1 MDVRPCPR
9 SSVAKGQIIVQYQG
23 QDVHVKPVDGN
34 LSIGRIPENDLALA
48 LPGVS
53 KRHAEIQQTETGL
66 VIVDLNSEKGTF
78 IAGNRLLP
86 GQPYALP
93 VGIPI
98 QIGPFVLTY
107 QMLGGGSSVTTPVEA
122 RTPEVETVTIEA
134 EPVPSV
140 PIKPPRDRQPMPL
153 MVGQSNYLQY
163 LPAMFHEHDFIDRFL
178 RIFETIWEPLEW
190 RQNSL
195 EMYFD
200 PRTAPTSMLEWLAS
214 WLGLPVAV
222 HYPESRRRALL
233 HEALELYIWRGTNY
247 GLTKFIE
254 LSTGFTATISN
265 EPKNPFVI
273 RIKINP
279 PPNETVPLDILED
292 VIRTHKPAVMGYVI
306 EIVGQTKKKK
316 A

>member
-1 MDVRPCPR
+1 
-9 SSVAKGQIIVQYQG
+9 VAKGQIIVQYQG

-34 LSIGRIPENDLALA
+34 LSIGRLPENDLALA

-53 KRHAEIQQTETGL
+53 RRHAEIQQTETGL
-66 VIVDLNSEKGTF
+66 VIVDLDSEKGTF

-86 GQPYALP
+86 GQPYPLP
-93 VGIPI
+93 VGTAI

-107 QMLGGGSSVTTPVEA
+107 QLLEAGSSTPIASDEKA
-122 RTPEVETVTIEA
+122 APEPAVIEI

-140 PIKPPRDRQPMPL
+140 PIKPAREYETAPL
-153 MVGQSNYLQY
+153 IYGQSSYLKY
-163 LPAMFHEHDFIDRFL
+163 LPAMFQEHDFSERFL
-178 RIFETIWEPLEW
+178 KIFETIWEPLEW

-200 PRTAPTSMLEWLAS
+200 PRTAPTSMLDWLAG

-233 HEALELYIWRGTNY
+233 FWAIDLYRWRGTSY
-247 GLTKFIE
+247 GLARFIE
-254 LSTGFTATISN
+254 LSTGFGATISN
-265 EPKNPFVI
+265 EPNKPFVI

-279 PPNETVPLDILED
+279 PPDETVPLELLED

-306 EIVGQTKKKK
+306 EIVGAGKKKK
-316 A
+316 SGSA

>member
-1 MDVRPCPR
+1 M
-9 SSVAKGQIIVQYQG
+9 AKGQIIVQYQG

-34 LSIGRIPENDLALA
+34 LSIGRLPENDLALA

-53 KRHAEIQQTETGL
+53 RRHAEIQQTETGL
-66 VIVDLNSEKGTF
+66 VIVDLDTEKGTF
-78 IAGNRLLP
+78 VAGNRLLP
-86 GQPYALP
+86 GQPYPLP
-93 VGIPI
+93 VGTAI

-107 QMLGGGSSVTTPVEA
+107 QLLDGGSSSQVSPDQQMTVE
-122 RTPEVETVTIEA
+122 PTIIEI

-140 PIKPPRDRQPMPL
+140 PIKPPRERESMPL
-153 MVGQSNYLQY
+153 TVGQSSYLQY
-163 LPAMFHEHDFIDRFL
+163 LPAIFHEHDFIDRFL

-200 PRTAPTSMLEWLAS
+200 PRTAPTSMLDWLAG
-214 WLGLPVAV
+214 WLGLPVAM
-222 HYPESRRRALL
+222 HYPDSRRRALL
-233 HEALELYIWRGTNY
+233 HEAMDLYRWRGTTY
-247 GLTKFIE
+247 GLARFIE
-254 LSTGFTATISN
+254 LSTGFPATITG
-265 EPKNPFVI
+265 EPGKPFVI

-279 PPNETVPLDILED
+279 PPDETVPLELLED

-306 EIVGQTKKKK
+306 EVVGAAKKKK

>member
-1 MDVRPCPR
+1 
-9 SSVAKGQIIVQYQG
+9 VAKGQIIVQYQG

-34 LSIGRIPENDLALA
+34 LTIGRIPENDLALA

-66 VIVDLNSEKGTF
+66 VIVDLNSDKGTY

-86 GQPYALP
+86 GQPYPLP
-93 VGIPI
+93 IGTPI

-107 QMLGGGSSVTTPVEA
+107 QLLGGGSSSTANLESKV
-122 RTPEVETVTIEA
+122 PEVESVVIEA
-134 EPVPSV
+134 DPVPSV
-140 PIKPPRDRQPMPL
+140 PIKPSRVQEIVPMV
-153 MVGQSNYLQY
+153 VGQSSYLQY

-200 PRTAPTSMLEWLAS
+200 PRTAPTGMLDWLAG
-214 WLGLPVAV
+214 WLGLPVAL

-233 HEALELYIWRGTNY
+233 HEALDLYRWRGTNY
-247 GLTKFIE
+247 GLGKFIE
-254 LSTGFTATISN
+254 LSTGFPATITN
-265 EPKNPFVI
+265 EPNNPFVI
-273 RIKINP
+273 RVKINP
-279 PPNETVPLDILED
+279 PPDETVPLDLLED
-292 VIRTHKPAVMGYVI
+292 VVRTHKPAVMGYVI
-306 EIVGQTKKKK
+306 EVVGQTKKKK
-316 A
+316 T

>member
-1 MDVRPCPR
+1 M
-9 SSVAKGQIIVQYQG
+9 AKGQIIVQYQG

-34 LSIGRIPENDLALA
+34 LSIGRLPENDLALA

-53 KRHAEIQQTETGL
+53 RRHAEIQQTETGL
-66 VIVDLNSEKGTF
+66 VIVDLDSEKGTF
-78 IAGNRLLP
+78 VAGNRLLP
-86 GQPYALP
+86 GQPYPLP
-93 VGIPI
+93 VGTAI

-107 QMLGGGSSVTTPVEA
+107 QLLDGGSSSQVSPDQQMTVE
-122 RTPEVETVTIEA
+122 PTIIEI

-140 PIKPPRDRQPMPL
+140 PIKPPRERESMPL
-153 MVGQSNYLQY
+153 TVGQSSYLQY
-163 LPAMFHEHDFIDRFL
+163 LPAIFHEHDFIDRFL

-200 PRTAPTSMLEWLAS
+200 PRTAPTSMLDWLAG
-214 WLGLPVAV
+214 WLGLPVAM
-222 HYPESRRRALL
+222 HYPDSRRRALL
-233 HEALELYIWRGTNY
+233 HEAMDLYRWRGTSY
-247 GLTKFIE
+247 GLARFIE
-254 LSTGFTATISN
+254 LSTGFPATITG
-265 EPKNPFVI
+265 EPGKPFVI

-279 PPNETVPLDILED
+279 PPDETVPLELLED

-306 EIVGQTKKKK
+306 EVVGAAKKKK

>member
-1 MDVRPCPR
+1 M
-9 SSVAKGQIIVQYQG
+9 AKGQIIVQYQG

-34 LSIGRIPENDLALA
+34 LTIGRVPENDLALA

-53 KRHAEIQQTETGL
+53 KRHAEIQQTENGL
-66 VIVDLNSEKGTF
+66 VIVDLNSDKGTF

-93 VGIPI
+93 VGTPI

-107 QMLGGGSSVTTPVEA
+107 QLLEPLSST
-122 RTPEVETVTIEA
+122 RTASLESPKPEIEA
-134 EPVPSV
+134 TIIELEPVPSV
-140 PIKPPRDRQPMPL
+140 PIKPPRERQPMPL
-153 MVGQSNYLQY
+153 MVGQSSYLQY

-190 RQNSL
+190 RQSSL

-200 PRTAPTSMLEWLAS
+200 PRTAPTSMLDWLAS
-214 WLGLPVAV
+214 WLGLPVAM

-233 HEALELYIWRGTNY
+233 HEAMDLYRWRGTTY
-247 GLTKFIE
+247 GLARFIE
-254 LSTGFTATISN
+254 LSTGFPATISN
-265 EPKNPFVI
+265 EPGNPFVI
-273 RIKINP
+273 RVKINP
-279 PPNETVPLDILED
+279 PPDETVPLELLED

-306 EIVGQTKKKK
+306 EVVGQTKKKK
-316 A
+316 T